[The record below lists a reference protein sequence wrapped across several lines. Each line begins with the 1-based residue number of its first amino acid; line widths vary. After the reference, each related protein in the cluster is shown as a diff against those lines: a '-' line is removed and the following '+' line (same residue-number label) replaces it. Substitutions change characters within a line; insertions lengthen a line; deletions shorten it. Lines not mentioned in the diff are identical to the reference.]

1 MLTVKLLRLALLFLA
16 PFILYGG
23 WLMIARRRAKSH
35 PPGWND
41 APLMWLST
49 AGLVLVIGGL
59 IWTAVLSGEDR
70 DGTYVPARVINGE
83 LIPGEIVPADPA
95 P

>member
-1 MLTVKLLRLALLFLA
+1 MLTLKLLRLALLFLA

-23 WLMIARRRAKSH
+23 WLAIARRRAKGH

-49 AGLVLVIGGL
+49 AGLVLVIPVGFACIGRF
-59 IWTAVLSGEDR
+59 V
-70 DGTYVPARVINGE
+70 RVF
-83 LIPGEIVPADPA
+83 
-95 P
+95 

>member
-1 MLTVKLLRLALLFLA
+1 MLTIKLFRLALLFLA

-23 WLMIARRRAKSH
+23 WLMIARRRAKGH

-41 APLMWLST
+41 APLVWLST
-49 AGLVLVIGGL
+49 AGLVLVIAGL
-59 IWTAVLSGEDR
+59 FWTAVQSGEDR
-70 DGTYVPARVINGE
+70 DGTYVPARVIDGE
-83 LIPGEIVPADPA
+83 LVPGEIVPADPA